1 MKRFLLCTDGSSYS
15 AVSCQYAAW
24 LASHADASI
33 TVLYVTDVRQFDI
46 PFVADF
52 SGSLGIQPY
61 QDLIGRMKVL
71 ERDKAATIEQATR
84 NTLDYAGFTGPV
96 TFVHRTGLLVDVVEE
111 MEKEADLVILGK
123 RGASADVAIH
133 HLGSNL
139 ERVVRATRKPSLVT
153 SRAYKDINRMLL
165 ALDGE
170 PSSRKGLDFLCTF
183 KALNDLDLHVVTV
196 LNENQKEETAQ
207 TILDEA
213 ENRLA
218 ASGYSPKTVVLYGTA
233 EEAIADYVKTEE
245 IDLLLMGAYGKS
257 RIRSLLIGGT
267 STTLIRTCR
276 IPILCFR

>member
-1 MKRFLLCTDGSSYS
+1 MKRFLFCTDGSSYS

-24 LASHADASI
+24 LASHANASI

-52 SGSLGIQPY
+52 SGSLGMQPY
-61 QDLIGRMKVL
+61 QDLIGRMKIL
-71 ERDKAATIEQATR
+71 EREKATTIEQATR
-84 NTLDYAGFTGPV
+84 NTLEYARFTGPV
-96 TFVHRTGLLVDVVEE
+96 SFVHRTGLLVDIVEE
-111 MEKEADLVILGK
+111 MEKEADIVILGK
-123 RGASADVAIH
+123 RGASADVAIE

-153 SRAYKDINRMLL
+153 SRSYKDINRMLL

-170 PSSRKGLDFLCTF
+170 ASSRKALDFLCSFT
-183 KALNDLDLHVVTV
+183 ALNDLEVHVVTV
-196 LNENQKEETAQ
+196 LTENQKEAAAQ
-207 TILDEA
+207 KIVNEA
-213 ENRLA
+213 EERLIA
-218 ASGYSPKTVVLYGTA
+218 AGYKPKTVVLYGTA
-233 EEAIADYVKTEE
+233 EEALADYVQTESV
-245 IDLLLMGAYGKS
+245 DLLLMGAYGKG

>member
-1 MKRFLLCTDGSSYS
+1 MKKFLFCTDGSSYS

-24 LASHADASI
+24 LASHANASI

-71 ERDKAATIEQATR
+71 ERDKAATIEQATL
-84 NTLDYAGFTGPV
+84 NTLNYVNFKGPV
-96 TFVHRTGLLVDVVEE
+96 TFVHRTGLLVDIVEE
-111 MEKEADLVILGK
+111 MEKDVELVILGK
-123 RGASADVAIH
+123 RGASADLAIH

-153 SRAYKDINRMLL
+153 SRAYKDINRILL
-165 ALDGE
+165 AYDGE
-170 PSSRKGLDFLCTF
+170 SSSRKGLDFLCSFT
-183 KALNDLDLHVVTV
+183 ALNDLELHVVTV
-196 LNENQKEETAQ
+196 LHDNQKEEAAQ
-207 TILDEA
+207 KILTEA
-213 ENRLA
+213 ETRLKNA
-218 ASGYSPKTVVLYGTA
+218 GYKPKSVVLYGTA
-233 EEAIADYVKTEE
+233 EDAIADYVKSEE

-276 IPILCFR
+276 VPILCFR